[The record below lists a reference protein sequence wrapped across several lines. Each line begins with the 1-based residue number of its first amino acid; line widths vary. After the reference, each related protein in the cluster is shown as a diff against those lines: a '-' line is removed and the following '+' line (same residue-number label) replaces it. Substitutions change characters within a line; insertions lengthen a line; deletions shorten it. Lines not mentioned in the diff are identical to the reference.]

1 MKTPK
6 LESLWDQLLRAFGDW
21 LDEGDGDEE
30 QASDDPSLMF
40 HLMLTAPLIIG
51 LLAIARRAA

>member
-1 MKTPK
+1 MKAPK
-6 LESLWDQLLRAFGDW
+6 RESLWDQLLRAFDDW
-21 LDEGDGDEE
+21 LDDGDEE
-30 QASDDPSLMF
+30 QASDDPSLLY

>member
-1 MKTPK
+1 MKHPQQRET
-6 LESLWDQLLRAFGDW
+6 LWDQLLRAFDAW
-21 LDEGDGDEE
+21 LGEEDDE

-51 LLAIARRAA
+51 LLLLARRAA